1 MRIDQPACSQLSK
14 SAHYFHV
21 EQIGNNE
28 RVARFREAAPDRICQ
43 SAVREHLDNHGSVQN
58 DHRPSRN
65 SRMICA
71 ALRLVGIGLALRVRS
86 SHSCM
91 VGRSAVRSN
100 SRLMKSE
107 RLMPSRAA
115 RAFRVLCSCSGTF
128 LTWIIFDM
136 CSAYKHVPHMST
148 HPAGGTLLV
157 RA

>member
-1 MRIDQPACSQLSK
+1 M
-14 SAHYFHV
+14 
-21 EQIGNNE
+21 GNNE
-28 RVARFREAAPDRICQ
+28 GVARCGQLAVDRVRQ
-43 SAVREHLDNHGSVQN
+43 SAVSEYLHNHGSVQN

-71 ALRLVGIGLALRVRS
+71 ALRLVEIGLARCIVS
-86 SHSCM
+86 SHSRM
-91 VGRSAVRSN
+91 VGRAAVRSN